1 MNLVIRNFRPGD
13 EDAFRQLN
21 EEWIERYFR
30 LEEKDRETLNNPR
43 KILDAGGQIVMALL
57 GEERV
62 GCCAL
67 IRIGA
72 AEYEIAKMTVTDKYR
87 GRGFGRAV
95 LAGTIDEARRMGAKL
110 LYLETNS
117 SLTPAITLYESLGFR
132 HVPAELVVPSPYAR
146 ADVFMKMSL

>member
-1 MNLVIRNFRPGD
+1 MVLRNFRPGD
-13 EDAFRQLN
+13 EEAFRLLN

-72 AEYEIAKMTVTDKYR
+72 DEFEIAKMTVTDKYR

-95 LAGTIDEARRMGAKL
+95 LAGTIDEARRMGAKR

-132 HVPAELVVPSPYAR
+132 HLPAERVVPSPYAR
-146 ADVFMKMSL
+146 ADVYMEMFL